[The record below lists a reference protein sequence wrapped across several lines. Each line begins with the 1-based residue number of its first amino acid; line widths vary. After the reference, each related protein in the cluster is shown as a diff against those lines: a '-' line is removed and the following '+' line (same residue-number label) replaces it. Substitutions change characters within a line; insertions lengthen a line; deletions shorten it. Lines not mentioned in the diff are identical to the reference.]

1 MFLTGYGFWLLFAI
15 LYCSCNS
22 VYTSKPRG
30 YFKID
35 FPPHQ
40 YQTFDQPGFP
50 YTFEYPVYAAI
61 ARDTSFFEKAPENPY
76 WINIDFPR
84 FNARIYISYKDI
96 GSSSFDKLKEDA
108 YKMTFKHSLKA
119 TSIDDSIMRTPNGVS
134 GVFFNVGGNAA
145 TAKQFYVT
153 DSVKHFL
160 RGALYFDVAPKEDS
174 LGIVNRFL
182 QEDMRHLINT
192 FHWKPA
198 GNAGNP
204 LPETRHPAAGR

>member
-1 MFLTGYGFWLLFAI
+1 LNLRRSIFLAGIVAAFLATTSFS
-15 LYCSCNS
+15 SCNS
-22 VYTSKPRG
+22 VYTPKRKG

-50 YTFEYPVYAAI
+50 YTFEYPAYATI
-61 ARDTSFFEKAPENPY
+61 IRDSSFFDSTPENPY

-84 FNARIYISYKDI
+84 FDARIYISYKAI
-96 GSSSFDKLKEDA
+96 GPNSFDKLREDA
-108 YKMTFKHSLKA
+108 YKMTFKHTYKA
-119 TSIDDSIMRTPNGVS
+119 SSIDDSPMVTRNGVS

-145 TAKQFYVT
+145 TAKQFFVT
-153 DSVKHFL
+153 DSVKNFL
-160 RGALYFDVAPKEDS
+160 RGALYFDATPNEDS

-192 FHWKPA
+192 FRWKDPKLI
-198 GNAGNP
+198 P
-204 LPETRHPAAGR
+204 